1 MSAIRSGKAM
11 KALQAENEVLK
22 HFRKELARA
31 SEFYL
36 GFALVTKG
44 GLKLILASIERCL
57 EKRGRGQ
64 VLFGVDLPTDPEAI
78 HSLTAIQGRHK
89 GNFEVRRFQPG
100 TRFFHPK
107 VSVFVKR
114 DGTKT
119 AIIGSSNLTGG
130 GLNTNYESNVLL
142 DDCRLVQEFQDYFEE
157 HFQGAHARRVDE
169 RWLDQ
174 YRQLWIERKK
184 TEQRQR
190 RLREK
195 ASNLGKP
202 QSNALNRIKGHVFA
216 FTGRIVGW
224 PRTRILYPRVERHGG
239 RVAKSIG
246 SAECLVHAE
255 LLGGRK
261 TTRKLVKARQI
272 NMPIITEEQFLR
284 LIRRKARNL

>member
-1 MSAIRSGKAM
+1 MIGGASDCITSDIRSPVFSFPEHR
-11 KALQAENEVLK
+11 QTLK
-22 HFRKELARA
+22 RC
-31 SEFYL
+31 SQC
-36 GFALVTKG
+36 FATQT
-44 GLKLILASIERCL
+44 S
-57 EKRGRGQ
+57 
-64 VLFGVDLPTDPEAI
+64 
-78 HSLTAIQGRHK
+78 
-89 GNFEVRRFQPG
+89 VRRWTFTHTQ
-100 TRFFHPK
+100 
-107 VSVFVKR
+107 
-114 DGTKT
+114 
-119 AIIGSSNLTGG
+119 L
-130 GLNTNYESNVLL
+130 
-142 DDCRLVQEFQDYFEE
+142 
-157 HFQGAHARRVDE
+157 GAHARRVDE

-195 ASNLGKP
+195 ARSLGKP
-202 QSNALNRIKGHVFA
+202 ESDAPNRIKGHVFA

-224 PRTRILYPRVERHGG
+224 PRTRILYPRVERRGG

-261 TTRKLVKARQI
+261 TTRKLVKARQM